1 MHKLLRLTFST
12 ITILLALT
20 NALQFDHSVAYY
32 EPVMLNEA
40 KTSRPRPRPRPNL
53 RNRGQ
58 SFQAEAEGRATRL
71 RLRPGL

>member
-1 MHKLLRLTFST
+1 MHKPLRLTFST

-40 KTSRPRPRPRPNL
+40 KTSRPRPRPNL